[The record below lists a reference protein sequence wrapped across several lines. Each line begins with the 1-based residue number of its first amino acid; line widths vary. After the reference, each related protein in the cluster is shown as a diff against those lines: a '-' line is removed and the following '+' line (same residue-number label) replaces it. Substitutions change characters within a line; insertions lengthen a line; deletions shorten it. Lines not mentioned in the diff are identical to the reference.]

1 MLNKLRGTV
10 DGIRERAGE
19 IATKTSEANT
29 QKSNEQRMAAAAE
42 RETAKELAKANLSDG
57 TASKVMG
64 LGMKVLRGTV
74 AASKTVKNVSDALST
89 EPPSIMKSSEKPDDT
104 ERHKSITTKVPDWM

>member
-1 MLNKLRGTV
+1 MLNKLKGTI

-19 IATKTSEANT
+19 IADETNEANT
-29 QKSNEQRMAAAAE
+29 QKRNEQRMAAAAE
-42 RETAKELAKANLSDG
+42 REAAKELAKANLNDG

-74 AASKTVKNVSDALST
+74 AASKTVKNVSEALST
-89 EPPSIMKSSEKPDDT
+89 EPPAIMKSSEKSADT
-104 ERHKSITTKVPDWM
+104 EKHKSITTKVPNWM

>member
-1 MLNKLRGTV
+1 MLNKLKGTI

-19 IATKTSEANT
+19 IADETSEANT
-29 QKSNEQRMAAAAE
+29 QKRNEQRMAAAAE

-74 AASKTVKNVSDALST
+74 AASKTVKNVSEALST
-89 EPPSIMKSSEKPDDT
+89 EPPAIMKSSEKPDDT
-104 ERHKSITTKVPDWM
+104 EKHKSITTKVPDWM